1 MRIERT
7 GPGILTI
14 HVEDKDDLYTAYMP
28 FVVNGGLFIQ
38 TNKQYDIADEV
49 FMLLAIT
56 DEPEKLPIAG
66 KVVWVT
72 PIGAQGNRRAGIGIQ
87 FSDQDKGK
95 AKNKI
100 ETILAG
106 RLESDK
112 ATHTM

>member
-1 MRIERT
+1 M
-7 GPGILTI
+7 TI
-14 HVEDKDDLYTAYMP
+14 HVEDKEDLYSSYMP
-28 FVVNGGLFIQ
+28 FVTNGGLFIQ
-38 TNKQYDIADEV
+38 TNKQYDLGDEV
-49 FMLLAIT
+49 FMLLALV

-95 AKNKI
+95 AKNVI

-106 RLESDK
+106 KLQSDK
-112 ATHTM
+112 PTHTM